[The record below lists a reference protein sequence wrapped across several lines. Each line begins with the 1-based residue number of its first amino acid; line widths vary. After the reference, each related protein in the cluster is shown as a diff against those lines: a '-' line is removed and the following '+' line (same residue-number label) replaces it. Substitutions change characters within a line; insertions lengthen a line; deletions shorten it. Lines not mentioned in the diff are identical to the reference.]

1 MKNGVEPELIE
12 TGKGHAEV
20 HFLGAVAKISPQK
33 NGRYLQHKV
42 SWKVGSKSFRRAF
55 SERDEAIRE
64 AYRIVRELSRGNQ
77 EVTTIHSGDILFLNE
92 CLRKVGGR
100 NHLLSAIEFYLK
112 SHVLDAPHKTLGD
125 ICDELER
132 ELVLRQQI
140 EDVSFAHLKNTK
152 YENGVLKKWFGDLT
166 LQRISSEMVKDRLLE
181 SRFSKTTKRNLIRA
195 LKTRETFAR
204 RKKYVPRDWDSP
216 FEHLPMPKTNT
227 EKPPIFTPDELKRLF
242 ISLHKNQLLYVAAVV
257 FGGARCEEALKLRGR
272 NYLKEENLIT
282 IDANIAKQSARRT
295 LDITENHRAWIDLVG
310 EIAPDA
316 RIITKSAAKKV
327 YSNKSRLAQVKLTWE
342 QNVLRD
348 SFISYHSAK
357 YRNAALTSDLAG
369 NSVYICKSK
378 YKALV
383 TPSAA
388 DDWFNITPISVRAH
402 AEKEGLTHLIT
413 W

>member
-1 MKNGVEPELIE
+1 MI
-12 TGKGHAEV
+12 
-20 HFLGAVAKISPQK
+20 
-33 NGRYLQHKV
+33 
-42 SWKVGSKSFRRAF
+42 
-55 SERDEAIRE
+55 
-64 AYRIVRELSRGNQ
+64 
-77 EVTTIHSGDILFLNE
+77 
-92 CLRKVGGR
+92 
-100 NHLLSAIEFYLK
+100 SAIELFLK
-112 SHVLDAPHKTLGD
+112 HNRIGAPRKTFGD
-125 ICDELER
+125 ICDELEVELTAR
-132 ELVLRQQI
+132 EKI
-140 EDVSFAHLKNTK
+140 KDVSHAYLKNAK
-152 YENGVLKKWFGDLT
+152 FENVVFKKWFGDLT
-166 LQRISSEMVKDRLLE
+166 LQNISDEMVKEKLLT
-181 SRFSKTTKRNLIRA
+181 SGYSNTTKRNILRG

-216 FEHLPMPKTNT
+216 FEHIPVPKTNT

-282 IDANIAKQSARRT
+282 IDADMAKQSARRT
-295 LDITENHRAWIDLVG
+295 LDITDNHRAWIDLVG

-316 RIITKSAAKKV
+316 KIISKSAAKKV

-388 DDWFNITPISVRAH
+388 EEWFDITPISVRAY
-402 AEKEGLTHLIT
+402 AEKEGLTHLIQ